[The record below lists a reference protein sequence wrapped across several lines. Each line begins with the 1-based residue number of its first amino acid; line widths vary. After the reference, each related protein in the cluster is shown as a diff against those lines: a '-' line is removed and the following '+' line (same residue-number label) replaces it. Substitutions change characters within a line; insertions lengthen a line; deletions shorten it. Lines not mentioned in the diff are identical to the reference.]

1 MVNASPGGLL
11 GGRYQLRE
19 KIGYGAYGE
28 VWRAWDQNRSHEIAL
43 KLLFRGRPADAWVEA
58 SLLTQLRSP
67 YILEVNNADVIVD
80 VPFLDT
86 ALAKDS
92 LDRICSPHGLEPHLA
107 VESVRRALRGLT
119 LCHARGLIHRD
130 VKPANIFQRSNGDI
144 VLGDFGAAAVL
155 DESGAAPAAGDPR
168 IRAPEALATGRQ
180 GVAADVYGAGVTLF
194 WAIAARWPFDQE
206 MQVDLDRAIGS
217 GVRPDLRE
225 IAPHVSLALA
235 KVIDRAMHL
244 DPEKRYRTAAEF
256 DSALGH
262 LPTRTNRFTPI
273 EQHEGHQRCWTVDG
287 KSSLHVCVVV
297 DEVTRVEVAHRRSGR
312 RLVKYCQPCPVAK
325 TNATLKKVFD
335 QLRMA

>member
-1 MVNASPGGLL
+1 MRGGLFTVML
-11 GGRYQLRE
+11 SLRT
-19 KIGYGAYGE
+19 
-28 VWRAWDQNRSHEIAL
+28 S
-43 KLLFRGRPADAWVEA
+43 FRGP
-58 SLLTQLRSP
+58 
-67 YILEVNNADVIVD
+67 
-80 VPFLDT
+80 T
-86 ALAKDS
+86 ATS
-92 LDRICSPHGLEPHLA
+92 F
-107 VESVRRALRGLT
+107 SVTSALRQCWTSPAPPRLPV
-119 LCHARGLIHRD
+119 IHG
-130 VKPANIFQRSNGDI
+130 V
-144 VLGDFGAAAVL
+144 
-155 DESGAAPAAGDPR
+155 
-168 IRAPEALATGRQ
+168 RAPEALATGRQ

-273 EQHEGHQRCWTVDG
+273 GQHDGHQRCWTVDG
-287 KSSLHVCVVV
+287 KSSLHVCVLV

-312 RLVKYCQPCPVAK
+312 RLVKYCQACPVAK